1 MVTVNHHD
9 RQTFKK
15 SYLKRIQCVLT
26 FEKTEWTDEL
36 KREANALLKGNGFEL
51 KATGDL
57 PMVQGIR
64 NATVVILTDKGMMI
78 NTDKIDY
85 RGFDDYKI
93 FLSEIMI
100 PLLTMSGVRTITTCI
115 FQKSNS
121 YKINKGKVKM
131 ELTREL
137 VLSTLFTPLLTQAN
151 VPVGVMENDYFY
163 TSQYKYEDKE
173 ETIIVELIISSMKL
187 YEQSTEGFVERLEIV
202 NQRMYDFWYESVSEK
217 VRKSMEE

>member
-36 KREANALLKGNGFEL
+36 KKKANDLLKGNGFDL

-57 PMVQGIR
+57 SMVQGIR

-85 RGFDDYKI
+85 GGFDDYKV

-100 PLLTMSGVRTITTCI
+100 PLLTMSGVKTITTCI

-131 ELTREL
+131 ELTKEQ
-137 VLSTLFTPLLTQAN
+137 VLSTLFTPLLTEAN
-151 VPVGVMENDYFY
+151 VPVGVMENEYFY

-173 ETIIVELIISSMKL
+173 ETIIIELIISSMKL

-217 VRKSMEE
+217 VRKSMEG

>member
-36 KREANALLKGNGFEL
+36 KKKANDLLKGNGFDL

-57 PMVQGIR
+57 SMVQGIR

-85 RGFDDYKI
+85 GGFDDYKI

-100 PLLTMSGVRTITTCI
+100 PLLTMSGVKTITTCI

-131 ELTREL
+131 ELTKEQ
-137 VLSTLFTPLLTQAN
+137 VLSTLFTPLLTEAN
-151 VPVGVMENDYFY
+151 VPVGVMENEYFY

-173 ETIIVELIISSMKL
+173 ETIIIELIISSMKL

-217 VRKSMEE
+217 VRKSMEG

>member
-36 KREANALLKGNGFEL
+36 KKKANDLLKGNGFDL
-51 KATGDL
+51 KSTGDL
-57 PMVQGIR
+57 SMVQGIR
-64 NATVVILTDKGMMI
+64 NATVVILTDKGMTI

-85 RGFDDYKI
+85 GGFDDYKI

-100 PLLTMSGVRTITTCI
+100 PLLTMSGVKTITTCI

-131 ELTREL
+131 EFTREQ
-137 VLSTLFTPLLTQAN
+137 VLSTLFTPLLTEAN
-151 VPVGVMENDYFY
+151 VPVGVMENEYFY

-173 ETIIVELIISSMKL
+173 ETIIIELIISSMKL
-187 YEQSTEGFVERLEIV
+187 YEQPTEGFVERLEIV